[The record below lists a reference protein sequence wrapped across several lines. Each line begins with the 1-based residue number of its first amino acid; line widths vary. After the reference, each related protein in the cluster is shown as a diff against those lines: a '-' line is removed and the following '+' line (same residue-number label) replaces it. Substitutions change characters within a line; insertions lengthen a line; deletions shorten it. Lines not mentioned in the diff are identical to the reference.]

1 VSAGQ
6 VGTHD
11 PVLDSIATAP
21 LVDADAVSRT
31 FTRGGIAVAAVR
43 STTCTVT
50 PGMRVA
56 LTGPSGSGKSTL
68 LHLFAGLDMPTAGS
82 LSWPG
87 LDGPPHGRPGVVG
100 MVFQG
105 PSLIPALDVVENVAL
120 PLLLA
125 GVGEADA
132 AERAGAAIRRLEIGE
147 LARRL
152 PEEISGGQA
161 QRVAIARVL
170 ANRPRLILADEP
182 TGQLDHVAGEQ
193 VMTVLLET
201 AAELGAALVVSTHDE
216 QVARRLPRRW
226 RMDDGRL
233 HVEEAS

>member
-1 VSAGQ
+1 MSTGQ
-6 VGTHD
+6 VGTSEAM
-11 PVLDSIATAP
+11 LDSIATGP
-21 LVDADAVSRT
+21 LVACDAVSRT
-31 FTRGGIAVAAVR
+31 FTRGGIDVAAVR
-43 STTCTVT
+43 STTCTIT

-68 LHLFAGLDMPTAGS
+68 LHLFAGLDTPTAGT

-125 GVGEADA
+125 GVGEVDA
-132 AERAGAAIRRLEIGE
+132 VEWAGVAMDRLEIGD
-147 LARRL
+147 LARKL

-170 ANRPRLILADEP
+170 ASRPRLILADEP
-182 TGQLDHVAGEQ
+182 TGQLDHVTGER

-201 AAELGAALVVSTHDE
+201 AGELGAALVVSTHDE

-233 HVEEAS
+233 HIEETS